1 MKGRK
6 QKKNRTLY
14 QMIAEKRG
22 CTDQFVGKIA
32 RGERI
37 PKRGIG
43 LLVLNDL
50 NELDKVM
57 L

>member
-50 NELDKVM
+50 NE
-57 L
+57 